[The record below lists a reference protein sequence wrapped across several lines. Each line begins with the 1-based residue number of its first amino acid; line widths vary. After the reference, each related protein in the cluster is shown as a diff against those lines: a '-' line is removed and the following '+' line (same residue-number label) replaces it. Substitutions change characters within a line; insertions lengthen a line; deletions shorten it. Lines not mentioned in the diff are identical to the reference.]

1 MFPACVADEMW
12 QQWEM
17 IRLRNNVWPQK
28 LASSFNEI
36 PTGLR
41 KKIDKDSHVKEFV
54 RDGDQ
59 KSE

>member
-1 MFPACVADEMW
+1 MW

>member
-1 MFPACVADEMW
+1 MW

-17 IRLRNNVWPQK
+17 IRLRNKVWSQK
-28 LASSFNEI
+28 LANSVNEM
-36 PTGLR
+36 PAGLR